1 MSGTLKI
8 DCEVLET
15 AVTQMKSA
23 YDDFSVL
30 TENGFKSEVELLD
43 EMNSDF
49 VDKFARVLEIAEDW
63 KLKKLNKNRAHYISE
78 AQVIYEEISKADE
91 ALAGNES

>member
-43 EMNSDF
+43 GMNSDF

-63 KLKKLNKNRAHYISE
+63 NLKKLNKNI
-78 AQVIYEEISKADE
+78 
-91 ALAGNES
+91 

>member
-43 EMNSDF
+43 GMNSDF
-49 VDKFARVLEIAEDW
+49 VDKFARVL
-63 KLKKLNKNRAHYISE
+63 
-78 AQVIYEEISKADE
+78 
-91 ALAGNES
+91 